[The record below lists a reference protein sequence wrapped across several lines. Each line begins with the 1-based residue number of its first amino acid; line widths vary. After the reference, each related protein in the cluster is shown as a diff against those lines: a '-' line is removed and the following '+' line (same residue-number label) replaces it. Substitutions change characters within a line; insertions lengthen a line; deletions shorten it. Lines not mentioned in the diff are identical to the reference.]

1 MQWISCFLM
10 GGLGNQLFQIFAVI
24 AYAKRH
30 KCNFVFKYSKELRTG
45 ILRYTF
51 WDSFLKEL
59 LQYTTYESNNSL
71 IAPYIDNFPRFNEC
85 GFHYKPLPYKEN
97 VDYLSL
103 FGYFQ
108 SYKYFVDYWDD
119 IKTMIKLQS
128 TQQTIYNNNK
138 TLLDDKYTI
147 SMHFRLGDYKDKQQ
161 FHPIMK
167 ETYYISALNTIVNK
181 LENSNKNIQVLYFCE
196 QEDINTVNLMIQTIQ
211 FAHKKLDFIRVNDE
225 LCDWQQMILMSCC
238 NSNIIANSSFSWWG
252 AFMNENNEKIVC
264 YPSTW
269 FGKKFGNNSM
279 NDLFPP
285 SWQKINC

>member
-1 MQWISCFLM
+1 MQYVSCYLM

-24 AYAKRH
+24 AYAKKH

-71 IAPYIDNFPRFNEC
+71 IAPYIDNFPKFNES
-85 GFHYKPLPYKEN
+85 GFHYNEIPYKEN

-108 SYKYFVDYWDD
+108 SYKYFVDYWND
-119 IKTMIKLQS
+119 IKTMIKLPS
-128 TQQTIYNNNK
+128 IQQTIYNNNK
-138 TLLDDKYTI
+138 TLLDDKYNI

-167 ETYYISALNTIVNK
+167 ETYYISALNTIDNK
-181 LENSNKNIQVLYFCE
+181 LQNSNKNIQVLYFCE
-196 QEDINTVNLMIQTIQ
+196 QEDLKTVNLMIQTIQ
-211 FAHKKLDFIRVNDE
+211 FAHKKINFVRVNDD

-252 AFMNENNEKIVC
+252 AFMNENSDKIVC

-269 FGKKFGNNSM
+269 FGRDYGNKNM

>member
-1 MQWISCFLM
+1 MQWVSCCLM

-24 AYAKRH
+24 AYAKKY
-30 KCNFVFKYSKELRTG
+30 KCNFVFKYSKELHTG
-45 ILRYTF
+45 MLRYTF
-51 WDSFLKEL
+51 WDSFLKDL

-71 IAPYIDNFPRFNEC
+71 IAAYIDNFPRFNES

-108 SYKYFVDYWDD
+108 SYKYFIDYWED

-167 ETYYISALNTIVNK
+167 ETYYISALNNIVNK

-196 QEDINTVNLMIQTIQ
+196 QEDINTVNLMVQTIQ
-211 FAHKKLDFIRVNDE
+211 FAHKKINFVRVNDD
-225 LCDWQQMILMSCC
+225 LCDWQQMVLMSCC

-252 AFMNENNEKIVC
+252 AFMNENSDKIVC

-269 FGKKFGNNSM
+269 FGKKFGTKNM